1 MDDKILHNLL
11 FKAAKDAE
19 YTNFEIEQINL
30 ESEKMFIRW
39 KERLQKLLKLQ
50 K

>member
-30 ESEKMFIRW
+30 ESEKMFIRYFL
-39 KERLQKLLKLQ
+39 EREATKVV
-50 K
+50 